1 MRTPARSNRSTL
13 SPERPSPPPLP
24 KLPRSITLQSQQDSP
39 RGVRH
44 QTHRETERWVH
55 GRQQWSWP
63 LGHVMSA
70 RSNMYTQDL
79 VPREFLNQ
87 CGRSEGPQRCVRAR
101 AGCGRPRITIVYWE
115 PALLSSGGP
124 SRCYHCDGV
133 RDSWRHRLDNL
144 QATVRA
150 CGKEGRGFRPDVET
164 FAAVSA
170 QGALVYDL
178 EALYLYM
185 QKENKRAP
193 TEAVILGCALAAG
206 GESPASAQFGQ
217 VVRKSMFAGGVDP
230 IVWLRT
236 LARELRARADD
247 AGGLLA
253 GLVLDP
259 KGGLPP
265 ALGVPNDGKRNDS
278 TGEMHN
284 SGGISEVILVIGGPK
299 GVDHDTSRSFRDVLR
314 QECADTCLLRLPG
327 GELHANVALAGLF
340 LLIDWD
346 IRFWARMFGRG

>member
-1 MRTPARSNRSTL
+1 
-13 SPERPSPPPLP
+13 
-24 KLPRSITLQSQQDSP
+24 
-39 RGVRH
+39 
-44 QTHRETERWVH
+44 
-55 GRQQWSWP
+55 
-63 LGHVMSA
+63 
-70 RSNMYTQDL
+70 MYTQDL
-79 VPREFLNQ
+79 VPGEFPNQ
-87 CGRSEGPQRCVRAR
+87 CGRSEGPQRAGDWRCEQCGELLFARHNICRRCGAKRLDHVVSGVHEMLELRSVRAR
-101 AGCGRPRITIVYWE
+101 AGRGWPRITIVYWE

-150 CGKEGRGFRPDVET
+150 CGKEGRGFRPDVEK

-193 TEAVILGCALAAG
+193 TEAVILGCALSAG
-206 GESPASAQFGQ
+206 GESPASAPFGHI
-217 VVRKSMFAGGVDP
+217 VRKSMFADGVNP
-230 IVWLRT
+230 VVWLRT

-247 AGGLLA
+247 AGGLLV

-265 ALGVPNDGKRNDS
+265 ALGEPNDGKRNDS

-299 GVDHDTSRSFRDVLR
+299 GVDPDTSRSFRDVLR

-340 LLIDWD
+340 LLMDWD